1 MECGLTLATA
11 GLFPTKMEPL
21 DKTPTKTRSRLG
33 IILFLLFVLAMIM
46 GPGPGLRLVN
56 PEPTATGQ
64 ALLFLDLPVIYAWG
78 LFWYGVQAAVVI
90 TASVT
95 LWKVN
100 DE

>member
-1 MECGLTLATA
+1 
-11 GLFPTKMEPL
+11 MEPL
-21 DKTPTKTRSRLG
+21 DKTPTKHRSRLG
-33 IILFLLFVLAMIM
+33 MILFLLFVLAMLM

-56 PEPTATGQ
+56 PEPPATGE
-64 ALLFLDLPVIYAWG
+64 ALLFLGLPVIYAWG

-95 LWKVN
+95 LWQAN